1 MALAKVCLGPGNK
14 CCLMDSGSVEIKA
27 QRPGGGGRRP
37 RPKAGPGEGGL
48 RRRRPAALPR
58 PDQVPGAP
66 GHPGGPG
73 PGRKEPGHGKAGPGI
88 LPGRIQA
95 HRLPI
100 YLVQVECL
108 FDASKIIF
116 YFTAPGRVDFRE
128 LVKDLVQEFR
138 IRIELRQIG
147 VRHRAKMVGGLGIC
161 GRGLCCASLLRDFE
175 PVSVRMAK
183 EQQLSLNP
191 NKISGICGR
200 LMCCLTYEY
209 ASYQEIRKHL
219 PRVGKRIQTPEG
231 EGKIIRYNLI
241 RETVT
246 LELEDKRELEVAM
259 NGPHRRRHPGGV
271 QREGLRHMD
280 DSDRSTGRRPKGSD
294 QKRDRRQLLRRP
306 GLPGRRDGTAAP
318 GDRGLPQGI
327 RTAGPPLHGPV
338 PRPGLRGRL
347 PPDHGRPEPEGLAFL
362 RAILRPGR
370 TGSARNCSRAAASGA
385 SPPTAASAT
394 GSWTF
399 TNCCTRTA
407 SCSGKATTR
416 SRPT

>member
-1 MALAKVCLGPGNK
+1 MEFCL
-14 CCLMDSGSVEIKA
+14 D
-27 QRPGGGGRRP
+27 
-37 RPKAGPGEGGL
+37 
-48 RRRRPAALPR
+48 
-58 PDQVPGAP
+58 
-66 GHPGGPG
+66 
-73 PGRKEPGHGKAGPGI
+73 
-88 LPGRIQA
+88 RIQS

-161 GRGLCCASLLRDFE
+161 GRGLCCASHLRDFE

-209 ASYQEIRKHL
+209 SSYQELRKHL

-246 LELEDKRELEVAM
+246 LELEDKRELEVALKDLT
-259 NGPHRRRHPGGV
+259 GGDTPAESS
-271 QREGLRHMD
+271 EG
-280 DSDRSTGRRPKGSD
+280 G
-294 QKRDRRQLLRRP
+294 
-306 GLPGRRDGTAAP
+306 
-318 GDRGLPQGI
+318 
-327 RTAGPPLHGPV
+327 
-338 PRPGLRGRL
+338 
-347 PPDHGRPEPEGLAFL
+347 
-362 RAILRPGR
+362 
-370 TGSARNCSRAAASGA
+370 
-385 SPPTAASAT
+385 
-394 GSWTF
+394 
-399 TNCCTRTA
+399 
-407 SCSGKATTR
+407 
-416 SRPT
+416 